1 MSRHPKRKLERQK
14 EVIRSECFDLA
25 REVRIFSRPDI
36 SAQVGLSKATASA
49 IAQEF
54 LEAGLL
60 REIGRGNSTGGR
72 RPMMLEFIPEARFA
86 IGIVE
91 GRVAWEGV
99 RTNLDGEI
107 VQRARVPLRG
117 NTLTDYLDVA
127 VRLVEELGS
136 SITPGSILGVGI
148 GGPGQ
153 IDTDTRS
160 LKAAPNLG
168 WMEDYP
174 LGGMIEERLGL
185 PVFLV
190 NAGRVGALGEYYR
203 GAGQNTDCL
212 VFVALGELG
221 LVAGIVLK
229 GKLYSGA
236 SSLSGE
242 LGHVTVAGEPL
253 CYCGNRGCLERLVS
267 GDAILAQARE
277 KLRALPESP
286 LSQRLGGALQRLTL
300 PLVAESAKENEPVIS
315 EVMATVADTL
325 AIGLGNLIDLLN
337 PQVVVI
343 GGPVGALFGEA
354 LVAPLRSATRRRALS
369 PAFNAVRIEQAQLG
383 MDAQLIGA
391 ATLVLQNARITS
403 VLGLYSGRT
412 LPLYAYRHPDAN
424 PQMRR

>member
-1 MSRHPKRKLERQK
+1 MQRHPKRKIERQK
-14 EVIRSECFDLA
+14 EAIRSDCFDLA
-25 REVRIFSRPDI
+25 RDVRILSRSDF

-54 LEAGLL
+54 LQAGLL
-60 REIGRGNSTGGR
+60 REIGRGDSRGGR
-72 RPMMLEFIPEARFA
+72 RPMLLEFMPGARFA

-91 GRVAWEGV
+91 GRLAWEGV

-107 VQRARVPLRG
+107 VQRARAPLRG
-117 NTLTDYLDVA
+117 RGPTDCADVA
-127 VRLVEELGS
+127 VRLVEELRSGVV
-136 SITPGSILGVGI
+136 PGSILGIGI

-153 IDTDTRS
+153 IDTNTRS
-160 LKAAPNLG
+160 LKATPSLG
-168 WMEDYP
+168 RTEDYP
-174 LGGMIEERLGL
+174 LGAMIEARVGL

-203 GAGQNTDCL
+203 GVGRGMDCL

-267 GDAILAQARE
+267 GDAILAQVRE
-277 KLRALPESP
+277 KLRARPESP
-286 LSQRLGGALQRLTL
+286 LSQRLGGDLQRLNL
-300 PLVAESAKENEPVIS
+300 PLVAESAKENEPVVSDVI
-315 EVMATVADTL
+315 ATVADTL

-343 GGPVGALFGEA
+343 GGPVGTLFGES
-354 LVAPLRSATRRRALS
+354 LVSPLRNATRRRTLS
-369 PAFNAVRIEQAQLG
+369 PAFNAVRIETAQLG
-383 MDAQLIGA
+383 ADAQLIGA
-391 ATLVLQNARITS
+391 ATLVLQSAQIAS
-403 VLGLYSGRT
+403 VLR
-412 LPLYAYRHPDAN
+412 
-424 PQMRR
+424 